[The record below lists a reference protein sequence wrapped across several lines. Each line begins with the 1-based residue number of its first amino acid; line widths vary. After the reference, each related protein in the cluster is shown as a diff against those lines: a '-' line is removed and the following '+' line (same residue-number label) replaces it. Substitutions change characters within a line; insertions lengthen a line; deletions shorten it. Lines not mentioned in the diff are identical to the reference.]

1 MHYGA
6 LWSNMLSVL
15 VGMVKEFLEVMGIF
29 ALGKT
34 NKAALVEAFGT
45 DVDMRLILLFG
56 KGKV

>member
-1 MHYGA
+1 
-6 LWSNMLSVL
+6 MLSVL

-34 NKAALVEAFGT
+34 NKPALVEAFGT
-45 DVDMRLILLFG
+45 DIDMRLILLFG